1 MTEQEAELNA
11 IREITGFLLID
22 DKKRYLTRLGLVMTF
37 FFKNGYTPEKKAAIL
52 RCYRRFRELY
62 AGKLRFHTHNQ
73 KGMKKY
79 SEENTEKLEQ
89 YIQTSGPNN
98 LVEWYISD
106 AKNGDEA
113 PEYLI
118 RGMNSYEV
126 DKAQGNS
133 YLSLYL
139 PWNILFSAEGKQEFQ
154 EWLQFLCQE
163 LEPDHG
169 DCGYTL
175 VMPRDYYLFMPQECE
190 LAQRYPAI
198 VVNST
203 VHMHKTNYRNSVRSV
218 QWLTLLADRY
228 IERLGGEAHVRKV
241 LSANPEITLTRYPG
255 GLIIQAGDYPDLTP
269 GTPPESYYRIN
280 ELLRPIRYV
289 RQEGHSL
296 HFLGEGHFTGK
307 TTQQW
312 YERYDRGPMVV
323 SPLYAGEPARVDG
336 YWVTKGREN
345 VETIFLQG
353 TPAIDIEGNPPGR
366 TEWRLIREIPH
377 DDERDLS
384 LLEKKLNGR

>member
-22 DKKRYLTRLGLVMTF
+22 DKKRHLTRLGLVITF

-79 SEENTEKLEQ
+79 SGENIEKLEQ
-89 YIQTSGPNN
+89 YIQASGPNDI
-98 LVEWYISD
+98 VEWYISD

-113 PEYLI
+113 PEYL
-118 RGMNSYEV
+118 MDSLSSHEV
-126 DKAQGNS
+126 DGVWGTA

-139 PWNILFSAEGKQEFQ
+139 PWNILFSEEGKQEFQ
-154 EWLQFLCQE
+154 EWVQYLCRE

-175 VMPRDYYLFMPQECE
+175 VMPRDYYLFMPQEYE
-190 LAQRYPAI
+190 LAQRYPAM

-203 VHMHKTNYRNSVRSV
+203 VHMAATEYENSIRSV
-218 QWLTLLADRY
+218 QWLTFLADRY
-228 IERLGGEAHVRKV
+228 IERLGGEAHVRNV
-241 LSANPEITLTRYPG
+241 LSVDPEITLTRYPS
-255 GLIIQAGDYPDLTP
+255 GLMIQAGDYPDLTP

-280 ELLRPIRYV
+280 ELIRPIRYV
-289 RQEGHSL
+289 IKEDDSL
-296 HFLGEGHFTGK
+296 HFLGEGHFTDVTSK
-307 TTQQW
+307 QW
-312 YERYDRGPMVV
+312 YERYDRGPMIV

-336 YWVTKGREN
+336 YWTTKGREN

-366 TEWRLIREIPH
+366 TEWLLIREIPH
-377 DDERDLS
+377 DDERDLT
-384 LLEKKLNGR
+384 LLEQKLNGR

>member
-1 MTEQEAELNA
+1 
-11 IREITGFLLID
+11 
-22 DKKRYLTRLGLVMTF
+22 
-37 FFKNGYTPEKKAAIL
+37 
-52 RCYRRFRELY
+52 
-62 AGKLRFHTHNQ
+62 
-73 KGMKKY
+73 
-79 SEENTEKLEQ
+79 
-89 YIQTSGPNN
+89 
-98 LVEWYISD
+98 
-106 AKNGDEA
+106 
-113 PEYLI
+113 
-118 RGMNSYEV
+118 
-126 DKAQGNS
+126 DKAQGTS

-154 EWLQFLCQE
+154 DWLQFLCQE

-190 LAQRYPAI
+190 LAQRYPAM

-203 VHMHKTNYRNSVRSV
+203 VHMHKTNYRNSIRSV
-218 QWLTLLADRY
+218 QWLTFLADRY
-228 IERLGGEAHVRKV
+228 IERLGGETHVRKI
-241 LSANPEITLTRYPG
+241 LSADPEITLTRYPG
-255 GLIIQAGDYPDLTP
+255 GLIIRAGDYPDLTP

-280 ELLRPIRYV
+280 ELIRPIRYV

-296 HFLGEGHFTGK
+296 HFLGEGHFTGE
-307 TTQQW
+307 TTRQW

-336 YWVTKGREN
+336 YWTTNGREN

-377 DDERDLS
+377 DNERDLT
-384 LLEKKLNGR
+384 LLEQKLNGR

>member
-22 DKKRYLTRLGLVMTF
+22 DKKRHLTRLGLVMTF

-79 SEENTEKLEQ
+79 SGENIEKLEQ
-89 YIQTSGPNN
+89 YIQASGPNDI
-98 LVEWYISD
+98 VEWYISD

-113 PEYLI
+113 PEYL
-118 RGMNSYEV
+118 MDSLSSHEV
-126 DKAQGNS
+126 DGAWGTA
-133 YLSLYL
+133 YLCLYL
-139 PWNILFSAEGKQEFQ
+139 PWNILFSAEGRQEFQ
-154 EWLQFLCQE
+154 EWVQYLCQE

-190 LAQRYPAI
+190 LAQRYPAM

-203 VHMHKTNYRNSVRSV
+203 VHMAATEYENSIRSV
-218 QWLTLLADRY
+218 QWLTFLADRY
-228 IERLGGEAHVRKV
+228 IERLGGETHVRKI
-241 LSANPEITLTRYPG
+241 LSADPEITLTRYPG
-255 GLIIQAGDYPDLTP
+255 GLMIQAGNYPDLTP

-280 ELLRPIRYV
+280 DLIRPIRYV

-296 HFLGEGHFTGK
+296 HFLGEGHFTGE
-307 TTQQW
+307 TTRQW
-312 YERYDRGPMVV
+312 YERYD
-323 SPLYAGEPARVDG
+323 
-336 YWVTKGREN
+336 
-345 VETIFLQG
+345 
-353 TPAIDIEGNPPGR
+353 
-366 TEWRLIREIPH
+366 
-377 DDERDLS
+377 
-384 LLEKKLNGR
+384 

>member
-62 AGKLRFHTHNQ
+62 AGKLKFHSHEFD
-73 KGMKKY
+73 GMKKY
-79 SEENTEKLEQ
+79 SEENIVKVEKKIEE
-89 YIQTSGPNN
+89 SGVN
-98 LVEWYISD
+98 ERIGWYISD
-106 AKNGDEA
+106 AKNKDEA
-113 PEYLI
+113 PEYVMRCL
-118 RGMNSYEV
+118 NSYEI
-126 DKAQGNS
+126 DKAQGTS

-154 EWLQFLCQE
+154 DWLQFLCQE

-190 LAQRYPAI
+190 LAQRYPAM

-203 VHMHKTNYRNSVRSV
+203 VHIHKTNYRNSIRSV
-218 QWLTLLADRY
+218 QWLTFLADRY
-228 IERLGGEAHVRKV
+228 IERLGGETHVRKI
-241 LSANPEITLTRYPG
+241 LSADPEITLTRYPG
-255 GLIIQAGDYPDLTP
+255 GLIIRAGDYPDLTP

-280 ELLRPIRYV
+280 ELIRPIRYV
-289 RQEGHSL
+289 IKKDDSL
-296 HFLGEGHFTGK
+296 HFCGEGHFTEE
-307 TTQQW
+307 TSRQW

-336 YWVTKGREN
+336 YWTTKGREN

-377 DDERDLS
+377 DDERDLT
-384 LLEKKLNGR
+384 LLEQKLNGR

>member
-62 AGKLRFHTHNQ
+62 AGKLKFHSHEFD
-73 KGMKKY
+73 GMKKY
-79 SEENTEKLEQ
+79 SEENIVKVEKKIEE
-89 YIQTSGPNN
+89 SGVN
-98 LVEWYISD
+98 ERIGWYISD
-106 AKNGDEA
+106 AKNKDEA
-113 PEYLI
+113 PEYVMRCL
-118 RGMNSYEV
+118 NSYEI
-126 DKAQGNS
+126 DKAQGTS

-154 EWLQFLCQE
+154 DWLQYLCRE

-280 ELLRPIRYV
+280 ELIRPIRYV

-312 YERYDRGPMVV
+312 YERYDRGPLVV

-336 YWVTKGREN
+336 YWTTKGREN

>member
-1 MTEQEAELNA
+1 
-11 IREITGFLLID
+11 
-22 DKKRYLTRLGLVMTF
+22 MTF

-52 RCYRRFRELY
+52 RCYCRFREQY

-79 SEENTEKLEQ
+79 SEENIEKLEQ
-89 YIQTSGPNN
+89 YIKASGPNDV
-98 LVEWYISD
+98 VEWYISD

-113 PEYLI
+113 PEYVMRCL
-118 RGMNSYEV
+118 NSYEV
-126 DKAQGNS
+126 DGAWGTS

-139 PWNILFSAEGKQEFQ
+139 PWDILFSEEGAQEFQ
-154 EWLQFLCQE
+154 EWVQFLCQE
-163 LEPDHG
+163 FEPDHG

-175 VMPRDYYLFMPQECE
+175 VMPRDYELYMPQEYE
-190 LAQRYPAI
+190 LAQRYPAM
-198 VVNST
+198 VVNSS
-203 VHMHKTNYRNSVRSV
+203 VYIAACQYENSIRSV
-218 QWLTLLADRY
+218 QWLTFLADRY
-228 IERLGGEAHVRKV
+228 IERLGGETHVRKI
-241 LSANPEITLTRYPG
+241 LSADPEITLTRYSG
-255 GLIIQAGDYPDLTP
+255 GLIIRAGDYPDLTP

-280 ELLRPIRYV
+280 ELIRPIRYV

-296 HFLGEGHFTGK
+296 HFLGEGHFTGE
-307 TTQQW
+307 TTRQW

-336 YWVTKGREN
+336 YWTTKGREN

-377 DDERDLS
+377 DDERDLT
-384 LLEKKLNGR
+384 LLEQKLNGR

>member
-62 AGKLRFHTHNQ
+62 AGKLKFHSHEFD
-73 KGMKKY
+73 GMKKY
-79 SEENTEKLEQ
+79 SEENIAKIEKKIEE
-89 YIQTSGPNN
+89 SGGDDP
-98 LVEWYISD
+98 VGWHISD
-106 AKNGDEA
+106 AKNKDEA
-113 PEYLI
+113 PEYL
-118 RGMNSYEV
+118 MDCLNSDES
-126 DKAQGNS
+126 DGAWGTA

-154 EWLQFLCQE
+154 EWVQYLCQE

-190 LAQRYPAI
+190 LAQRYPAM

-203 VHMHKTNYRNSVRSV
+203 VHMASSEYENAIRSV
-218 QWLTLLADRY
+218 QWLTFLADRY
-228 IERLGGEAHVRKV
+228 IERLGGETHVRKI
-241 LSANPEITLTRYPG
+241 LSADPEITLTRYPG

-280 ELLRPIRYV
+280 ELIRPIRYV
-289 RQEGHSL
+289 IKKDDSL
-296 HFLGEGHFTGK
+296 HFCGEGHFTEE
-307 TTQQW
+307 TSRQW

-336 YWVTKGREN
+336 YWTTKGREN

-377 DDERDLS
+377 DDERDLT
-384 LLEKKLNGR
+384 LLEQKLNGR

>member
-113 PEYLI
+113 PEYLMD
-118 RGMNSYEV
+118 GLNSYEV

-139 PWNILFSAEGKQEFQ
+139 PWNILFSAEGKQEF
-154 EWLQFLCQE
+154 
-163 LEPDHG
+163 
-169 DCGYTL
+169 
-175 VMPRDYYLFMPQECE
+175 
-190 LAQRYPAI
+190 
-198 VVNST
+198 
-203 VHMHKTNYRNSVRSV
+203 
-218 QWLTLLADRY
+218 
-228 IERLGGEAHVRKV
+228 
-241 LSANPEITLTRYPG
+241 
-255 GLIIQAGDYPDLTP
+255 
-269 GTPPESYYRIN
+269 
-280 ELLRPIRYV
+280 
-289 RQEGHSL
+289 
-296 HFLGEGHFTGK
+296 
-307 TTQQW
+307 
-312 YERYDRGPMVV
+312 
-323 SPLYAGEPARVDG
+323 
-336 YWVTKGREN
+336 
-345 VETIFLQG
+345 
-353 TPAIDIEGNPPGR
+353 
-366 TEWRLIREIPH
+366 
-377 DDERDLS
+377 
-384 LLEKKLNGR
+384 

>member
-113 PEYLI
+113 PEYLMD
-118 RGMNSYEV
+118 GLNSYEV

-190 LAQRYPAI
+190 LAQRYPAM

-203 VHMHKTNYRNSVRSV
+203 VHMHKTSYRNSIRSV

-241 LSANPEITLTRYPG
+241 LSADPEITLTRYPC

-280 ELLRPIRYV
+280 ELIRPIRYV
-289 RQEGHSL
+289 IKEDDSL
-296 HFLGEGHFTGK
+296 HFLGEGHFTDVTSK
-307 TTQQW
+307 QW

-336 YWVTKGREN
+336 YWTTKGREN

-353 TPAIDIEGNPPGR
+353 TPAIDIEGNPPGQ

-377 DDERDLS
+377 DDERDLT
-384 LLEKKLNGR
+384 LLEQKLNGR

>member
-52 RCYRRFRELY
+52 RCYCRFRELY

-79 SEENTEKLEQ
+79 SEENIEKLEQ
-89 YIQTSGPNN
+89 YIKASGPNDV
-98 LVEWYISD
+98 VEWYISD

-113 PEYLI
+113 PEYVMRCL
-118 RGMNSYEV
+118 NSYEV
-126 DKAQGNS
+126 DGVWGTS

-139 PWNILFSAEGKQEFQ
+139 PWDILFAEEGAQEFQ
-154 EWLQFLCQE
+154 EWVQFLCQE

-175 VMPRDYYLFMPQECE
+175 VMPRDYELYMPQEYE
-190 LAQRYPAI
+190 LAQRYPAM
-198 VVNST
+198 VVNSS
-203 VHMHKTNYRNSVRSV
+203 VYIAACQYENSIRSV
-218 QWLTLLADRY
+218 QWLTFLADRY
-228 IERLGGEAHVRKV
+228 IERLGGETHVRKI
-241 LSANPEITLTRYPG
+241 LSADPEITLTRYSC
-255 GLIIQAGDYPDLTP
+255 GLIIRAGDYPDLTP
-269 GTPPESYYRIN
+269 GTSPESYYRIN
-280 ELLRPIRYV
+280 EFIRPIRYV

-296 HFLGEGHFTGK
+296 HFLGEGHFTGE
-307 TTQQW
+307 TTRQW

-336 YWVTKGREN
+336 YWTTNGREN

-353 TPAIDIEGNPPGR
+353 TPAIDIEGNPPGQ

-377 DDERDLS
+377 DDERDLT
-384 LLEKKLNGR
+384 LLEQELNGR